1 MNASCS
7 RATQAGQSLIEM
19 VVMLVILGLLLL
31 AVVWVGV
38 AGTVSTQVA
47 HSARM
52 AAFDCDMRPGYC
64 RSQSRVPAA
73 NIAPRLFSSSRRE
86 LFATDPPDLI
96 RFSSMGADGKIF
108 ERPEDISLVV
118 DLPKVDGAD
127 KGILSKLADA
137 FRSFSLKAGPA
148 LFDLPTPDQLTRTTV
163 TASLWKSRG
172 YQLSAQGLPRLDFQS
187 RIALIS
193 DGWSAVDTPDFY
205 QRVRKGE
212 SPNQLSAEVSN
223 YFYVPAKDLLMPAL
237 DLVGLESNTKAFR
250 DAFHQID
257 HDVPYANTRFYR

>member
-1 MNASCS
+1 
-7 RATQAGQSLIEM
+7 
-19 VVMLVILGLLLL
+19 MLTILALLLL

-38 AGTVSTQVA
+38 AGTVSAQVA
-47 HSARM
+47 HSARV

-64 RSQSRVPAA
+64 RSQSRVTGD
-73 NIAPRLFSSSRRE
+73 NIAPRLFSSARRE
-86 LFATDPPDLI
+86 VFATDTPDLMQ
-96 RFSSMGADGKIF
+96 FSSMGKQGKIF
-108 ERPEDISLVV
+108 DRPEDISLVV

-127 KGILSKLADA
+127 KGILLKLADA
-137 FRSFSLKAGPA
+137 FRDFSMKAGPA

-163 TASLWKSRG
+163 TASMWKSRPN
-172 YQLSAQGLPRLDFQS
+172 QLSSQGMPRLDFQS

-212 SPNQLSAEVSN
+212 SPNQFLADVSN
-223 YFYVPAKDLLMPAL
+223 YFYAPAKDLLMPTL

-250 DAFHQID
+250 DAFHRVD
-257 HDVPYANTRFYR
+257 HEVPYANTRINRISR